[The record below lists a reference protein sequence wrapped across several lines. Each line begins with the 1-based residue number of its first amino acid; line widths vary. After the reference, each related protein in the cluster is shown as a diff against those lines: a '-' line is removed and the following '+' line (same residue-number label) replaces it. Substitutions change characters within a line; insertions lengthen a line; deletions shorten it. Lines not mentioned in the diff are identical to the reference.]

1 MQICKYANLYVR
13 ENKIVEMWYRVARG
27 SAARGGQQWVGEEG
41 EASCVDTWSG
51 VTDSPASW

>member
-1 MQICKYANLYVR
+1 
-13 ENKIVEMWYRVARG
+13 MWYSVARG